1 MPVRCAGCIRA
12 QASSKGDGC
21 DRVMSAMHRLRG
33 LFKAVFLELTMI
45 LFKTR
50 LSTRFAVLVLAL
62 SGVAATPAS
71 LAQGAATFPSK
82 PIRIVVPYP
91 AGGGIDVLSRLLGER
106 LNRAWG
112 QAVVIDNKPG
122 GGTLLAAD
130 LVAKAAPDGYTLMV
144 TTDATMTINPHLY
157 TRLPYDPVKD
167 FVPITQMVLL
177 NQLLLAHP
185 AVPASNL
192 KELIAYA
199 KANPGKLNY
208 ASYGSGSQP
217 HLAME
222 TLKAQTGIDIVHV
235 PYKGIPQAVPAALA
249 NEVQLTFSGAA
260 SSQAFIKAGKLNALA
275 VGGKTR
281 LLLLPDVP
289 TFTESGFPDVPSNAW
304 FGLFAPAGTPRD
316 IVMKLHAEVTRIL
329 KDPEFVQKELVAT
342 GYDLVAST
350 PEDFTV
356 FLAADSV
363 RNARAVKISGAK
375 VE

>member
-1 MPVRCAGCIRA
+1 Y
-12 QASSKGDGC
+12 
-21 DRVMSAMHRLRG
+21 
-33 LFKAVFLELTMI
+33 
-45 LFKTR
+45 
-50 LSTRFAVLVLAL
+50 
-62 SGVAATPAS
+62 
-71 LAQGAATFPSK
+71 PSR

-91 AGGGIDVLSRLLGER
+91 AGGGIDVISRVIGER
-106 LNRAWG
+106 LGRSLG
-112 QAVVIDNKPG
+112 QPVLVDNKPG
-122 GGTLLAAD
+122 GGTILGAD
-130 LVAKAAPDGYTLMV
+130 FVAKAPADGYTLMV
-144 TTDATMTINPHLY
+144 TTDATMTINQHLY
-157 TRLPYDPVKD
+157 AKLPYDPVKD
-167 FVPITQMVLL
+167 FAPITQLVLL
-177 NQLLLAHP
+177 NQLLLANP
-185 AVPASNL
+185 AVPATNL

-222 TLKAQTGIDIVHV
+222 MLKAQAGIDIVHV

-249 NEVQLTFSGAA
+249 GEVQLTFSGAA
-260 SSQAFIKAGKLNALA
+260 SSQAFIKAGKLKALA

-281 LLLLPDVP
+281 MPLLPDVP

-329 KDPEFVQKELVAT
+329 KDPEFVQKEIVAKS
-342 GYDLVAST
+342 YDLVAST
-350 PEDFTV
+350 PEEFAA
-356 FLAADSV
+356 FLVADSV